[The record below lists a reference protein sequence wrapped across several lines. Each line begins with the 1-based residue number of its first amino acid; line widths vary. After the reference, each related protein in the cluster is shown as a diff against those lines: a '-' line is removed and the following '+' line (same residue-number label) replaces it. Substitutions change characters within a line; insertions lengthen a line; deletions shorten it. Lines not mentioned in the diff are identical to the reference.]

1 MSKKLR
7 IVFMGTPGFAVTI
20 LNRIVDSSHDVVAVV
35 TAPDRP
41 SGRGQKI
48 RKSEVKIY
56 AEDKGLKIFQP
67 LNLKADEFINQMKNV
82 NADVFVVVAFR
93 MLPAVIWKIPPL
105 GTINLHASLL
115 PDYRGAA
122 PINWAIINGEKRT
135 GVTTFFIN
143 EIIDTGDII
152 KKRGVD
158 INDEMS
164 AGELHDKL
172 MHVGADLMNDTLTDL
187 SNGKLESKNQTE
199 DEGLA
204 LNAAPKIFKE
214 DCQIQWTNT
223 LKTNY
228 NKIRGLSPYPG
239 AWSILK
245 SKSKNKN
252 ISFKFFDC
260 RKTNML
266 VPTEAV
272 GQLLEAN
279 NGILFPCSDFYILVV
294 ELQMEGKRRMNY
306 KDFLAGNSIEDFE
319 IIKEP

>member
-56 AEDKGLKIFQP
+56 AEDKGLTIFQP

-143 EIIDTGDII
+143 EVIDTGDII

-187 SNGKLESKNQTE
+187 SNGKLESINQTE

-239 AWSILK
+239 AWTVLK

-260 RKTNML
+260 RKTNMP
-266 VPTEAV
+266 VPNEAV

>member
-56 AEDKGLKIFQP
+56 AENNELTIFQP

-143 EIIDTGDII
+143 EVIDTGDII

-187 SNGKLESKNQTE
+187 SNGKLESKNQSE
-199 DEGLA
+199 DEGLT

-260 RKTNML
+260 RKTNMP
-266 VPTEAV
+266 VPTESV
-272 GQLLEAN
+272 GQLLKAN

>member
-20 LNRIVDSSHDVVAVV
+20 LNRIVHSSHDVVAVV

-56 AEDKGLKIFQP
+56 AEDEGLTIFQP
-67 LNLKADEFINQMKNV
+67 LNLKADEFINEMKKV

-122 PINWAIINGEKRT
+122 PINWTIINGEKRT

-143 EIIDTGDII
+143 EVIDTGDII
-152 KKRGVD
+152 KKRAVD

-172 MHVGADLMNDTLTDL
+172 MHVGADLMNNTLTDL
-187 SNGKLESKNQTE
+187 SNGKLESKNQNE

-214 DCQIQWTNT
+214 DCQIQWANT

-239 AWSILK
+239 AWSVLK

-260 RKTNML
+260 RKTNMP

-306 KDFLAGNSIEDFE
+306 KEFLAGNSIEDFE
-319 IIKEP
+319 IFKEP

>member
-56 AEDKGLKIFQP
+56 AEDKGLTIFQP

-122 PINWAIINGEKRT
+122 PINWTIINGEKRT

-143 EIIDTGDII
+143 EVIDTGDII
-152 KKRGVD
+152 KKRAVD

-172 MHVGADLMNDTLTDL
+172 KHVGADLMNDTLTDL
-187 SNGKLESKNQTE
+187 SNGKLESKNQSE

-239 AWSILK
+239 AWSVLK

-260 RKTNML
+260 RKTNMP
-266 VPTEAV
+266 VPTEAL